1 MSALR
6 EIYDAAITE
15 VREAAKRPA
24 LLVTGLLW
32 PVIIAC
38 IFASIF
44 AAGLMRN
51 MPVAVVDLDNSV
63 LSREVVT
70 TLESIPSVDLKR
82 YKSVSE
88 AVRDMRAGRV
98 YAGVV
103 IPTDWGAHLA
113 ARTGESAI
121 ELSFAKS
128 YYAIATTLE
137 IDIKSALKQ
146 KLFEMLSPYLAGT
159 AGSLKGAQGA
169 ISSLTADIYV
179 PGNSNFNYAPFLLS
193 TLVPCVFALGIVL
206 TMVGVFAREWREKT
220 VTQVFESTSSVRLKL
235 IGKALPWVLFY
246 SFCAAGYVAWFA
258 GFCENPPAG
267 SVLIWLLGGVLLI
280 LSMTAFALSFVACSP
295 FWLIAMSCAIA
306 FCAPIIPFTGF
317 SFPLDSMDAVAQLFG
332 ELLPLTW
339 FFRVQASQWVLGS
352 PASHTLWLLAVQS
365 LFILVPLTVGLIV
378 FPLRVKRWI
387 GEEARAEPVSDKP
400 LPTTLLGRIFEGV
413 RRGIFTPDTCII
425 FVLALALYCF
435 FYAWPYM
442 HQTVTG
448 IECAVVDLDRTP
460 ASREI
465 LSRFRSLPTLKI
477 VAEETDFSKALDLY
491 QREKVSTVITIP
503 VDYEKHTLAGKP
515 VTIPVTVNGFYVV
528 KARAVQA
535 AVLSVTLDEAR
546 MPLARSLNRAGTSVE
561 RLQLLSNPPIVLADQ
576 NLFNAIA
583 GYASY
588 TVPVVG
594 PVIMQSVLFM
604 CIGVTLGGWLARQ
617 PTDTYTRQILTDR
630 KTFALCMTGF
640 FVFGLFWFC
649 YAEGFVFS
657 LFEFPTMENFGATLF
672 EMLLMLL
679 GVVGL
684 GAVITLSFGSSA
696 YYSQFVVPTSAP
708 AVFLSGVIYPTLCF
722 GPLAHAVS
730 FFFPTTPG
738 IQAMVA
744 LSQNGAALSDVLP
757 HVAHSIVLAVLYL
770 GLADVL
776 RRHVAKRKGLLT

>member
-88 AVRDMRAGRV
+88 AIRDMRAGRV

-146 KLFEMLSPYLAGT
+146 KLFEMLSPYLAGP

-193 TLVPCVFALGIVL
+193 TLVPCVFALGIIL

-258 GFCENPPAG
+258 GFCENLPGFPA
-267 SVLIWLLGGVLLI
+267 
-280 LSMTAFALSFVACSP
+280 FSP
-295 FWLIAMSCAIA
+295 S
-306 FCAPIIPFTGF
+306 II
-317 SFPLDSMDAVAQLFG
+317 S
-332 ELLPLTW
+332 
-339 FFRVQASQWVLGS
+339 
-352 PASHTLWLLAVQS
+352 
-365 LFILVPLTVGLIV
+365 LIV
-378 FPLRVKRWI
+378 
-387 GEEARAEPVSDKP
+387 
-400 LPTTLLGRIFEGV
+400 
-413 RRGIFTPDTCII
+413 
-425 FVLALALYCF
+425 
-435 FYAWPYM
+435 
-442 HQTVTG
+442 
-448 IECAVVDLDRTP
+448 
-460 ASREI
+460 
-465 LSRFRSLPTLKI
+465 
-477 VAEETDFSKALDLY
+477 
-491 QREKVSTVITIP
+491 
-503 VDYEKHTLAGKP
+503 
-515 VTIPVTVNGFYVV
+515 
-528 KARAVQA
+528 
-535 AVLSVTLDEAR
+535 
-546 MPLARSLNRAGTSVE
+546 
-561 RLQLLSNPPIVLADQ
+561 
-576 NLFNAIA
+576 
-583 GYASY
+583 
-588 TVPVVG
+588 
-594 PVIMQSVLFM
+594 
-604 CIGVTLGGWLARQ
+604 
-617 PTDTYTRQILTDR
+617 
-630 KTFALCMTGF
+630 
-640 FVFGLFWFC
+640 
-649 YAEGFVFS
+649 
-657 LFEFPTMENFGATLF
+657 
-672 EMLLMLL
+672 
-679 GVVGL
+679 
-684 GAVITLSFGSSA
+684 
-696 YYSQFVVPTSAP
+696 
-708 AVFLSGVIYPTLCF
+708 
-722 GPLAHAVS
+722 
-730 FFFPTTPG
+730 
-738 IQAMVA
+738 
-744 LSQNGAALSDVLP
+744 
-757 HVAHSIVLAVLYL
+757 
-770 GLADVL
+770 
-776 RRHVAKRKGLLT
+776 